1 MQFDIIYEIFIHVHT
16 LHLFWSLS
24 PIRHGFAPGFVNYKK
39 VCTQLATAS
48 DQVYQLLIHGRCF
61 SPGTPAS
68 SNAKTCCHDIVESGV
83 KTPKIKS
90 FLKMSTIH
98 CVLTP
103 VCCFLLQRDSTIAK
117 LLFGEVFK
125 AIFNKMDEVKAE
137 REIQSSIQQIN
148 TSIDT
153 ILSSSTNYFPPFIS
167 CVLVSFL
174 FLAVM
179 IQMLEF

>member
-1 MQFDIIYEIFIHVHT
+1 M
-16 LHLFWSLS
+16 
-24 PIRHGFAPGFVNYKK
+24 
-39 VCTQLATAS
+39 
-48 DQVYQLLIHGRCF
+48 
-61 SPGTPAS
+61 
-68 SNAKTCCHDIVESGV
+68 
-83 KTPKIKS
+83 
-90 FLKMSTIH
+90 
-98 CVLTP
+98 
-103 VCCFLLQRDSTIAK
+103 CCFLLQRDSTIAK
-117 LLFGEVFK
+117 LLFGELFK

-167 CVLVSFL
+167 CVLVSFV